1 MEVIGTRNNGRVLE
15 YEDNSMYDTEN
26 SMWIKSAEGLD
37 NDHYIYR
44 ISDINGSC
52 YIGETSLSLDLRK
65 ELHMREK
72 GNCAAKELDLEK
84 SEIELLEICL
94 KRDKEECEFKWIQI
108 YEDCIN
114 YNKTPPIDFEKRQ
127 DKRTY
132 QHFYNLKHGMV
143 RNEEQ
148 KQRRQQIDIDN
159 EMPQTY

>member
-1 MEVIGTRNNGRVLE
+1 
-15 YEDNSMYDTEN
+15 
-26 SMWIKSAEGLD
+26 
-37 NDHYIYR
+37 
-44 ISDINGSC
+44 
-52 YIGETSLSLDLRK
+52 
-65 ELHMREK
+65 MREK

-94 KRDKEECEFKWIQI
+94 KRDKEECEFKWILI

-132 QHFYNLKHGMV
+132 QHFYNLKHGLV

-159 EMPQTY
+159 AMPQTY